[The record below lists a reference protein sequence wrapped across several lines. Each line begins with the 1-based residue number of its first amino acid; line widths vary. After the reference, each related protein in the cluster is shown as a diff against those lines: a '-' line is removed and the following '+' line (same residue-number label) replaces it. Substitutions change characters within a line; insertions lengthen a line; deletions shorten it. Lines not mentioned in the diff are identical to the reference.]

1 MGDFK
6 ALVIEDEQSILE
18 LISFNL
24 EKAGIEVFKAES
36 GEEGLGLCEQE
47 KADIVVLDLMLPG
60 MDGLEVCK
68 RLKEKKEHAPA
79 IVMIS
84 ARGEEADIIRGLE
97 IGADDY
103 LTKPFSPA
111 ILTARVEAVM
121 RRTKESKSSDDDSV
135 DIHGISIDTQRHK
148 AFAGDRELELTATEF
163 ALLKFLASHPGWVF
177 TRYQIVD
184 AVKGGNYAV
193 TERSVDVQVVGLRKK
208 LEKYGALIE
217 TVRGVGYRFKE

>member
-1 MGDFK
+1 MGNFK

-36 GEEGLGLCEQE
+36 GEEGLRLCEEQQ
-47 KADIVVLDLMLPG
+47 ADIVILDLMLPG

-68 RLKEKKEHAPA
+68 RLKEKKALAPA

-84 ARGEEADIIRGLE
+84 ARGEETDIIRGLE

-121 RRTKESKSSDDDSV
+121 RRTKDSQVPDDASV
-135 DIHGISIDTQRHK
+135 DIHGISIDPKRHR
-148 AFAGDRELELTATEF
+148 ALAGDRELELTATEF

-184 AVKGGNYAV
+184 AVKGGDYAV

-208 LEKYGALIE
+208 LEEHGALIE